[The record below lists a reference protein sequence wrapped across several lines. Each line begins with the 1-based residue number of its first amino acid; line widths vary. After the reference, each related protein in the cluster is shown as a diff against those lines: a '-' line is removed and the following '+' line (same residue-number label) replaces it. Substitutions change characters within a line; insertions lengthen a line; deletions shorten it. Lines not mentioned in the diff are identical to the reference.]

1 MRGVVRP
8 GGADA
13 VPTPPLWVTSAG
25 TMDAIAA
32 VDPEIAAAAF
42 VSDHAIALGGRPGA
56 IVGASWASCA
66 RFEADADAGAI
77 GADVRVAMY
86 DPERWRHTPAEEQRD
101 PLAAMARFGDVARRH
116 GYVCMI
122 TPHPGLL
129 SIPGSTLGRDAHET
143 EEAAYER
150 SGISEA
156 AARAA
161 DIVET
166 QAQRLQDRPDAYRR
180 FVSATAARARDA
192 NPSVLVLSGLSTSP
206 GFPATPEMLFDAWGS
221 VADVVDGHYI
231 SLAKRRYPEVMAAF
245 LRSVLGSGGIT
256 HL

>member
-1 MRGVVRP
+1 VSGMPV
-8 GGADA
+8 
-13 VPTPPLWVTSAG
+13 PPLWVTAKG

-32 VDPEIAAAAF
+32 VDPEVAEAAF

-56 IVGASWASCA
+56 ISGRSWASCA
-66 RFEADADAGAI
+66 GFEADLSAGAI

-101 PLAAMARFGDVARRH
+101 PLGAMARFGEVARGH
-116 GYVCMI
+116 GYVCVI

-129 SIPGSTLGRDAHET
+129 SVEGSALARRADET

-150 SGISEA
+150 SGITEA

-166 QAQRLQDRPDAYRR
+166 QAQRLQNRPDAYREL
-180 FVSATAARARDA
+180 VSATAARARGA

-206 GFPATPEMLFDAWGS
+206 GFPATPQMLLDAWAS
-221 VADVVDGHYI
+221 VRDVADGHYI
-231 SLAKRRYPEVMAAF
+231 SLAKGRYPEVMAAF
-245 LRSVLGSGGIT
+245 LRSALAPDR
-256 HL
+256 

>member
-1 MRGVVRP
+1 MRGVARP

-66 RFEADADAGAI
+66 RFEADADAGTI

-129 SIPGSTLGRDAHET
+129 SIPGSTLGSRRPRDRGGGVRALGYQRGRREGSRHRRDAG
-143 EEAAYER
+143 AA
-150 SGISEA
+150 
-156 AARAA
+156 
-161 DIVET
+161 
-166 QAQRLQDRPDAYRR
+166 P
-180 FVSATAARARDA
+180 
-192 NPSVLVLSGLSTSP
+192 P
-206 GFPATPEMLFDAWGS
+206 GPP
-221 VADVVDGHYI
+221 
-231 SLAKRRYPEVMAAF
+231 
-245 LRSVLGSGGIT
+245 
-256 HL
+256 

>member
-1 MRGVVRP
+1 ME
-8 GGADA
+8 
-13 VPTPPLWVTSAG
+13 
-25 TMDAIAA
+25 AIAA
-32 VDPEIAAAAF
+32 VDPQIAAAAF

-56 IVGASWASCA
+56 ITGRSWASCA
-66 RFEADADAGAI
+66 RFQADATGGAI

-101 PLAAMARFGDVARRH
+101 PLGGMTRFGEIARRH

-129 SIPGSTLGRDAHET
+129 SVSGSTLARDADDT

-150 SGISEA
+150 SGIMEA
-156 AARAA
+156 AAREA

-166 QAQRLQDRPDAYRR
+166 QVQRLQDRPDAYRGL
-180 FVSATAARARDA
+180 VSATAAQARAV

-206 GFPATPEMLFDAWGS
+206 GFPATPQMLLDAWAS
-221 VADVVDGHYI
+221 VADFVDGHYL
-231 SLAKRRYPEVMAAF
+231 SLAKGRYPEVMAAF
-245 LRSVLGSGGIT
+245 LRSVLEGPASGSAVRSSDRPG
-256 HL
+256 